1 MLFPVVHGSNY
12 WLFVNEFFFFLLSCA
27 KIDDDLSRPLHEDL
41 GDGQEASTLDGVW
54 DAVNPIH
61 PLTGLCSLR
70 DDMQHD
76 GDNNMNKR
84 VAPLI
89 LVLHLKQQ
97 LLQLLELSTNV
108 TGGTCKPAR
117 TVISLTR
124 TFLHMLEH
132 GASSLGL
139 GHICHEGLWEFPLF
153 SMGDAM
159 STLLQKLDQIYNLQQ
174 QNKGKKPPYVMPG
187 YQVRT
192 MNYQMRKA
200 SFHRLARLDLARQ
213 VTASIAAVAD
223 YGYDA
228 SIKSKSVANESD
240 TWYEL
245 PDGTRI
251 NIPSQTKY
259 EFGELLFGRD
269 EV

>member
-1 MLFPVVHGSNY
+1 VLFPVVHGSNY

-97 LLQLLELSTNV
+97 LLQLLELSTN
-108 TGGTCKPAR
+108 
-117 TVISLTR
+117 
-124 TFLHMLEH
+124 
-132 GASSLGL
+132 
-139 GHICHEGLWEFPLF
+139 
-153 SMGDAM
+153 
-159 STLLQKLDQIYNLQQ
+159 
-174 QNKGKKPPYVMPG
+174 
-187 YQVRT
+187 
-192 MNYQMRKA
+192 
-200 SFHRLARLDLARQ
+200 FHRNRRN
-213 VTASIAAVAD
+213 V
-223 YGYDA
+223 
-228 SIKSKSVANESD
+228 
-240 TWYEL
+240 
-245 PDGTRI
+245 
-251 NIPSQTKY
+251 
-259 EFGELLFGRD
+259 
-269 EV
+269 